1 MHAFPRKVVCA
12 ANRITMKDGRVIT
25 LVGVRHWDPLMHE
38 QADAHGIA
46 NRKERV
52 SQRVSEEQGFLDQ
65 WRVFMD
71 RKEAMQ
77 VVLASGQPF
86 DMERNGG
93 SGDELYSEGVW

>member
-25 LVGVRHWDPLMHE
+25 LVGIRHWDPLMHD

-52 SQRVSEEQGFLDQ
+52 DNRISEEQGFLDQ

-71 RKEAMQ
+71 REEAMQ
-77 VVLASGQPF
+77 LVLENGQPF
-86 DMERNGG
+86 DIERNGG
-93 SGDELYSEGVW
+93 GTKELFSEGVW